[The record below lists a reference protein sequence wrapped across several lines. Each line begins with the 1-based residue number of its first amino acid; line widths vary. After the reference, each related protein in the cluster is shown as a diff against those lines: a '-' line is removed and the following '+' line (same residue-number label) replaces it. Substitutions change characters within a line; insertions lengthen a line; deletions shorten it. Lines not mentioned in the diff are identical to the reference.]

1 MTTLL
6 WCLLVA
12 CLMPI
17 VLAGMGGYF
26 KKQQF
31 GALDNNNP
39 RAQSALLTGTGARVV
54 AAQGNAWEALAIFT
68 AAVLVVQTT
77 GVDAAKTALVG
88 QIFIAARVAHAFFY
102 IRDIDILRS
111 LSFMVGLG
119 CCICLFVM
127 AA

>member
-12 CLMPI
+12 CLMPV
-17 VLAGMGGYF
+17 VLSGLGGYF
-26 KKQQF
+26 KAKQF
-31 GALDNNNP
+31 GALDNKNP

-54 AAQGNAWEALAIFT
+54 AAQSNAWEALAIFT

-102 IRDIDILRS
+102 IRNIDTLRS
-111 LSFMVGLG
+111 LSYLVGLG